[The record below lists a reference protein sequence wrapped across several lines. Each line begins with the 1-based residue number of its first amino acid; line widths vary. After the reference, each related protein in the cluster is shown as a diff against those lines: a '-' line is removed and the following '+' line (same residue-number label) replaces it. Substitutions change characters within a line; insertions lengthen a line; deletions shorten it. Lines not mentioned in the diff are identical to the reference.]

1 MKQDKNIKPFDNLL
15 MAYLT
20 NSSQGNYIMESSSK
34 EAEIGRQTSGANV
47 RCRKGNNPDPQ
58 LRSLSNG

>member
-20 NSSQGNYIMESSSK
+20 NMSQGSFITESSSK
-34 EAEIGRQTSGANV
+34 EVEIVFAKRF
-47 RCRKGNNPDPQ
+47 
-58 LRSLSNG
+58 